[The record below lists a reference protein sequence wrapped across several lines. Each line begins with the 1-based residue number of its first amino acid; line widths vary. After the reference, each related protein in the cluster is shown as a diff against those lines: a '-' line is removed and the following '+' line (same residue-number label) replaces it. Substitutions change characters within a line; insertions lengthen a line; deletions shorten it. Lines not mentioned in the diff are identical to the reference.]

1 VLALTSL
8 SDVLRSFGGGP
19 GRIAIHGSAGA
30 ASAGSHGCIRLP
42 NPDVSWLAARVTA
55 GTPVDVRP

>member
-1 VLALTSL
+1 LTSL

-19 GRIAIHGSAGA
+19 GRIAIHGGGRAG
-30 ASAGSHGCIRLP
+30 SAGSHGCIRVGDD
-42 NPDVSWLAARVTA
+42 DVSWLAARIPA